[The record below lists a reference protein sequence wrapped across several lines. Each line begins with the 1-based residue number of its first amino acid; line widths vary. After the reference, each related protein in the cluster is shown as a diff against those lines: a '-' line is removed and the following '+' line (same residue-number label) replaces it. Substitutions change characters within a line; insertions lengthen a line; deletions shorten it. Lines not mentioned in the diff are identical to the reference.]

1 MRDVRHPEAPEG
13 RSVSRQTLGLAMAVW
28 LVLPVLGFG
37 AVTVAVVG
45 RGVSRQTLGIAMAVW
60 LVILVLGFGAV
71 TVAARG
77 GV

>member
-1 MRDVRHPEAPEG
+1 
-13 RSVSRQTLGLAMAVW
+13 MAVW
-28 LVLPVLGFG
+28 LVILVLGFG

-60 LVILVLGFGAV
+60 LVLLVLGFGAV
-71 TVAARG
+71 TVAVAGG